1 MIAALTER
9 ITDVTERSSVG
20 QRRDCGGG
28 ARGLR
33 SSPRPR
39 RARSG
44 VPVGPGLGVRR
55 RERRRCVGFR
65 PCPAGMR
72 ECGAP
77 KLHRCDTSPAAAVG
91 RAGAGGG
98 TRPAGPGLSARG
110 PALGRRT
117 ARLSTVVLRRVDRS
131 GPWPRRTRSTCGVTD
146 SGAPVA
152 TRRST
157 GADHL
162 AAGATPVLRSRR
174 RPGRGPSV
182 GAVSGPVTH
191 AWFRRVGRRR
201 APMTRAGR
209 GTSRHGAGAGPR
221 RRMARPTA
229 SGGRDGGAPSRWTWR
244 FPCPVFVR
252 RIVVCSPGA
261 GGVARDHPGWSA
273 GRPGACV
280 VRTAGAAGPAEGPD
294 RVGPVTA
301 AP

>member
-1 MIAALTER
+1 MIATLTER

-55 RERRRCVGFR
+55 RERRRRVGFR

-209 GTSRHGAGAGPR
+209 GTSRHGAGAGPGSGWPGR
-221 RRMARPTA
+221 RRQVVGTA
-229 SGGRDGGAPSRWTWR
+229 GRRRGGPGAFPVRSSSGGSSCAHRAPAGSRGTTR
-244 FPCPVFVR
+244 AVR
-252 RIVVCSPGA
+252 R
-261 GGVARDHPGWSA
+261 
-273 GRPGACV
+273 RPGASV
-280 VRTAGAAGPAEGPD
+280 VRTAGAAGPAEGSD